1 METAE
6 QRDQMEQ
13 HSAVVTSLYK
23 DASPQLIRVL
33 QRKLGNR
40 SDAEEVAQDA
50 FEKLLEVI
58 QHKEQEIEDLH
69 RYFFTLANH
78 MAIDRLRRRQ
88 IQYQYEQT
96 NLLAELDFESGGPEQ
111 ITQAQEQINQA
122 RQALAALPEKTRHV
136 FLLVRFEGLTHAE
149 VSARLGLSKKAIEY
163 HMRQGLTA
171 IVERVKASAT

>member
-88 IQYQYEQT
+88 IQ
-96 NLLAELDFESGGPEQ
+96 
-111 ITQAQEQINQA
+111 
-122 RQALAALPEKTRHV
+122 
-136 FLLVRFEGLTHAE
+136 
-149 VSARLGLSKKAIEY
+149 
-163 HMRQGLTA
+163 
-171 IVERVKASAT
+171 